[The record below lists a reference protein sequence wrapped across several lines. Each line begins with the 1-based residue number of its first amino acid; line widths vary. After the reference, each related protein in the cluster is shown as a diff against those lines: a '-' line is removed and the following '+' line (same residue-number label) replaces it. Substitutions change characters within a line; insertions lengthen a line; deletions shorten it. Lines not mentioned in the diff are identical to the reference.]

1 LHLDCFSVK
10 QTGPAD
16 IAMISVARFADLPG
30 LFATRLRSLPFYLVA
45 LLLHLLFF
53 LIFGTYTVSE
63 RAESVVTIFTA
74 PEPVAPS
81 AANVPPPPPPPQE
94 RPLQNVSSPA
104 TPTPSIR
111 NNVRAITSGGRTAN
125 QLVASPA
132 MIAST
137 ISQQSQVRNAPSSM
151 SLDASRGAANI
162 PALQLR
168 QMLSRASG
176 FVQAGTGVSGS
187 GRATR
192 ARFACYWAIY
202 QGGDWNCNP
211 TALPN
216 LTAQVARWSRDR
228 IQQKVEPQPI
238 VVSSKDLFTIKP
250 PFIFI
255 TGHKDFTFTDEEV
268 ENLRQYLHAGGA
280 IWADNDLP
288 GRRSRFDLAFRRE
301 MKRVLTDRD
310 FEKLP
315 EDHPVMTA
323 YYPLR
328 KLPSGM
334 NFYQEPIEVLR
345 LIANEIAVVYT
356 LNAYGDFW
364 ESALD
369 ENDKIDRQLYRTS
382 ARAGYHKWGPHFG
395 SYYTATHYRNVTDE
409 AVVNAYK
416 LGINIVVHLLT
427 RYDDR
432 LRAMGVHR

>member
-1 LHLDCFSVK
+1 MTS
-10 QTGPAD
+10 T
-16 IAMISVARFADLPG
+16 ARFAELPG
-30 LFATRLRSLPFYLVA
+30 LLATRLRSLPFYLVA

-63 RAESVVTIFTA
+63 RAETVITIFTA
-74 PEPVAPS
+74 PEPVAPP
-81 AANVPPPPPPPQE
+81 AANVPPPPPPPQD
-94 RPLQNVSSPA
+94 RSLQNVSSPA
-104 TPTPSIR
+104 TPTPAIR
-111 NNVRAITSGGRTAN
+111 NNLRAITVGGRTTG
-125 QLVASPA
+125 QTISSPA
-132 MIAST
+132 MIAAS
-137 ISQQSQVRNAPSSM
+137 IQQQTQIRATGPSM
-151 SLDASRGAANI
+151 AMDASRSAANI
-162 PALQLR
+162 PAIQLR
-168 QMLSRASG
+168 QRLTAASG
-176 FVQAGTGVSGS
+176 FLKSGSSVSGS

-211 TALPN
+211 LALPN

-228 IQQKVEPQPI
+228 IQQKTEPQPI

-250 PFIFI
+250 PFIFV

-288 GRRSRFDLAFRRE
+288 GRRSRFDIAFRRE
-301 MKRVLTDRD
+301 MKRVLTDRE

-315 EDHPVMTA
+315 EDHPIMAA

-345 LIANEIAVVYT
+345 LIADEIAVVYT
-356 LNAYGDFW
+356 LNAYGDLW

-382 ARAGYHKWGPHFG
+382 ARGGYHKWGPHFG
-395 SYYTATHYRNVTDE
+395 SYYTATHYRNVNDE
-409 AVVNAYK
+409 SVLNSYK
-416 LGINIVVHLLT
+416 LGINIVIHLLT